1 MDMTREEEKQAL
13 IAVVNCNL
21 NMWSDSGE
29 ADYLD
34 KAVAAI
40 RSRIMKDRE
49 KEIHDT
55 LLALNAA
62 LEGAV

>member
-1 MDMTREEEKQAL
+1 MDMTREEEKQGL
-13 IAVVNCNL
+13 ITVVNWNL

-29 ADYLD
+29 VDYFE
-34 KAVAAI
+34 KAMAAI
-40 RSRIMKDRE
+40 RSRIIKDME

-62 LEGAV
+62 LEGEV

>member
-1 MDMTREEEKQAL
+1 MGMTREEEKQAL
-13 IAVVNCNL
+13 IAVVNYNL

-62 LEGAV
+62 LEGEV

>member
-1 MDMTREEEKQAL
+1 MDMTREEEKQGL
-13 IAVVNCNL
+13 ITVVNWNL

-29 ADYLD
+29 VDYLE
-34 KAVAAI
+34 KAMAAI
-40 RSRIMKDRE
+40 RSRIIKDME

-62 LEGAV
+62 LEGEV

>member
-1 MDMTREEEKQAL
+1 MDMTREEEKQSL
-13 IAVVNCNL
+13 ITVVNWNL

-29 ADYLD
+29 GDYLE
-34 KAVAAI
+34 KAMAAI
-40 RSRIMKDRE
+40 RSRIIKDRE

-62 LEGAV
+62 LEGEV